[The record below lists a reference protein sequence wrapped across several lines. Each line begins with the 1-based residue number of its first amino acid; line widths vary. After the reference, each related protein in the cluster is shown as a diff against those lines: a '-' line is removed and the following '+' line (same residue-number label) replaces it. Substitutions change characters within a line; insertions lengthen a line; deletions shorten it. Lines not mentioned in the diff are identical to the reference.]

1 MLLEIIVEAIGKFI
15 GDSFKNKSKFGLI
28 IAIVISLL
36 CLIIAIVLILNGK
49 YTISLIFIVLGLLPI
64 YFRSRYQKGE

>member
-15 GDSFKNKSKFGLI
+15 GDSFKNSSQSGLI

-36 CLIIAIVLILNGK
+36 CLIIAVVLILNGK
-49 YTISLIFIVLGLLPI
+49 YAVSLFFIVLGLLPI